1 MITKK
6 QIVEA
11 GSWAAEVFDDGGNDK
26 LIEHYHGFSE
36 VLPDEI
42 VKELNQNTI
51 IGEMIEFEMHV
62 ALAKKYARFAGMTL
76 LPKAKPGYRYRLQK
90 LPKK

>member
-42 VKELNQNTI
+42 VKELN
-51 IGEMIEFEMHV
+51 
-62 ALAKKYARFAGMTL
+62 
-76 LPKAKPGYRYRLQK
+76 
-90 LPKK
+90 